1 MNAAMEDKESAAPKA
16 NVALEKRVYI
26 GGLPRSMTADDLQN
40 WFKMFGDI
48 VDASIAKDTE
58 NQCRGFGHITIKTTT
73 NQWTKCL
80 SVYNNAKWKGGVMK
94 IEDAKPE
101 YKEKLQ
107 AEMEAL
113 KVKQAKKQERASKR
127 RRNTDADGFIARD
140 MTLVN
145 DKNMDGRKGWKRGRY
160 GRAITVMRLQK
171 DNGTKFVFDPSHY
184 KNNLLKLYDIK
195 VRMKPTRSL
204 PMFYEDIDDTT
215 LEPYDHASDHEDN
228 SAMQQ
233 DSESEDDNTLNST
246 TNKPQPLQQKLTK
259 EQVNE
264 KRLQT
269 LEQREMERQEEKERI
284 AAMLAQVE
292 SGRRKDGH
300 ITFDEDD
307 KKAPTQIEHDDDSDE
322 VVEPRQSK
330 DAMKWM
336 FDSDES
342 DDDDTPA
349 LNINP
354 VMEGEK
360 GRERLELQRTFGGDD
375 RFKLGADF
383 MDEDSEEEESWNQT
397 KQGDNLAQDE
407 IAAELNQEKSTSLD
421 VLKAMFG
428 EDNRTALREVPKS
441 VGWTPGLRFDP
452 DEEDTDLLVDTTQ
465 PEESHN
471 AQEELPQQQKDALPE
486 VSSDKH
492 FQVNINLKPLFTP
505 GAQETPFKLFGGD
518 SETEEEEEEPEEI
531 DEEEN
536 DSAADDV
543 KILVHTQEES
553 FTPAPAALQR
563 QQQVI
568 QNAPFFFFHFGNQAL
583 SKRSTYKDD
592 GVFMRTDSMEKVTA
606 TWESVRQ
613 ELTQVFKK
621 KHKSATKLK
630 AKMMRAQPNSK

>member
-1 MNAAMEDKESAAPKA
+1 MNAAMEDKESVAPKE
-16 NVALEKRVYI
+16 NVAMEKRVYI

-40 WFKMFGDI
+40 RFKMFGEI
-48 VDASIAKDTE
+48 SNASIAKDTE
-58 NQCRGFGHITIKTTT
+58 NQCRGFGYITISTTT

-101 YKEKLQ
+101 YKEKLE
-107 AEMEAL
+107 AE
-113 KVKQAKKQERASKR
+113 KQALIAKQEKKQERASKR

-140 MTLVN
+140 LTLVN
-145 DKNMDGRKGWKRGRY
+145 DKNVDGRKGWKRGRY
-160 GRAITVMRLQK
+160 GRAIAVMRLQK
-171 DNGTKFVFDPSHY
+171 DNGTRFVFDPSHY

-204 PMFYEDIDDTT
+204 PMFYEDIDDTI
-215 LEPYDHASDHEDN
+215 ESYDHASDHDDNYAMQEDSEPEDN
-228 SAMQQ
+228 TVQI
-233 DSESEDDNTLNST
+233 T
-246 TNKPQPLQQKLTK
+246 TKSQVLPQKLTK

-269 LEQREMERQEEKERI
+269 LELREMERQEEKERI

-292 SGRRKDGH
+292 SGKRKDGH
-300 ITFDEDD
+300 ITFGEDD
-307 KKAPTQIEHDDDSDE
+307 VKAPKNIEHDNDSDE
-322 VVEPRQSK
+322 VVEQPQSK

-360 GRERLELQRTFGGDD
+360 GRERLELQRTFGGDE

-383 MDEDSEEEESWNQT
+383 MDDDSEEEESWNQT
-397 KQGDNLAQDE
+397 KQEDNLARDE

-428 EDNRTALREVPKS
+428 EDNRTVLRETPKS

-452 DEEDTDLLVDTTQ
+452 DEEDADLLVDTTQ
-465 PEESHN
+465 PELSQSKET
-471 AQEELPQQQKDALPE
+471 ELAQQQKEVLPE
-486 VSSDKH
+486 VSSEKH

-518 SETEEEEEEPEEI
+518 SETEEEEEPEEPEEVE
-531 DEEEN
+531 DED
-536 DSAADDV
+536 DSADILDN
-543 KILVHTQEES
+543 KILVHTQEDS
-553 FTPAPAALQR
+553 IMPAPAVLQR
-563 QQQVI
+563 QQQVM
-568 QNAPFFFFHFGNQAL
+568 QNAPFFFFHFGHQGL

-592 GVFMRTDSMEKVTA
+592 GVFLRTEPMEKVTA

-630 AKMMRAQPNSK
+630 AKMMRAQPNGK

>member
-1 MNAAMEDKESAAPKA
+1 MNAAMEDKESVAPKA

-40 WFKMFGDI
+40 RFKMFGEI
-48 VDASIAKDTE
+48 SDASIAKDTE
-58 NQCRGFGHITIKTTT
+58 NQCRGFGYITIQTTT

-101 YKEKLQ
+101 YKEKLE
-107 AEMEAL
+107 AE
-113 KVKQAKKQERASKR
+113 KQALRLKQEKKEERASKR

-145 DKNMDGRKGWKRGRY
+145 DKNVDGRKGWKRGRY
-160 GRAITVMRLQK
+160 GRAIAVMRLQK
-171 DNGTKFVFDPSHY
+171 DNGTKASSFADKAIAYQLPNLIYIYSFQFVFDPSHY

-204 PMFYEDIDDTT
+204 PMFYEDIDDTI
-215 LEPYDHASDHEDN
+215 ESYDHASDHDDN
-228 SAMQQ
+228 YAMQE
-233 DSESEDDNTLNST
+233 DSENEDEAVQIT
-246 TNKPQPLQQKLTK
+246 TKSPVLPPKLTK

-269 LEQREMERQEEKERI
+269 LEQREMERHEEKERI

-292 SGRRKDGH
+292 SGKRKDGH
-300 ITFDEDD
+300 ITFGDDDE
-307 KKAPTQIEHDDDSDE
+307 KAPKNIEHDNDSDD
-322 VVEPRQSK
+322 VVEQHQSK

-360 GRERLELQRTFGGDD
+360 GRERLELQRTFGGDE

-383 MDEDSEEEESWNQT
+383 MDDDSDEEESWNQA
-397 KQGDNLAQDE
+397 KQEDNLARDE

-428 EDNRTALREVPKS
+428 EDNRTVLREAPKS
-441 VGWTPGLRFDP
+441 AGWTPGLRFDP
-452 DEEDTDLLVDTTQ
+452 DEEDADLLVDTTQ
-465 PEESHN
+465 PEESQN
-471 AQEELPQQQKDALPE
+471 KEAELAQQQKEVLPE

-531 DEEEN
+531 EDEDSCRTHPSFSSILEIKSYPN
-536 DSAADDV
+536 DQPIKTTVYLCARTQWRKSLLLGSLSA
-543 KILVHTQEES
+543 K
-553 FTPAPAALQR
+553 
-563 QQQVI
+563 
-568 QNAPFFFFHFGNQAL
+568 N
-583 SKRSTYKDD
+583 
-592 GVFMRTDSMEKVTA
+592 
-606 TWESVRQ
+606 
-613 ELTQVFKK
+613 
-621 KHKSATKLK
+621 
-630 AKMMRAQPNSK
+630 